1 MTTFKTATFFV
12 KESTNQTIEIANK
25 LKESLQSNNI
35 KSYLFYD
42 ANNPYQ
48 TQLPEFEEV
57 TPENLPTE
65 NNLAIVLGGDG
76 TFLAAANALYGT
88 NTPIMGINL
97 GNLGFLTETDP
108 EHATTLLAEVL
119 ENKVTIEERPYF
131 LVNVTR
137 NGKTLWEESSF
148 LNDVVLHRN
157 THEKMVS
164 FAVEIDGKF
173 VTTSRADGV
182 VIATPTGST
191 AYNLSTG
198 GPIVYPTMEALI
210 LSPICPHTLSYR
222 PVVLPSGTVKLT
234 LKSTHGTLSTDGCG
248 ATDLAEGDIISI
260 SPSDKKL
267 HLIHSKGRNF
277 YGLLR
282 HKLGWDSK

>member
-1 MTTFKTATFFV
+1 MTSFKAATFFV
-12 KESTNQTIEIANK
+12 KENTRQSIEIAEQ
-25 LKESLQSNNI
+25 LKEKLLQNNI
-35 KSYLFYD
+35 QSVLFYD
-42 ANNPYQ
+42 AENAYQ
-48 TQLPEFEEV
+48 AHLPNFEEV
-57 TPENLPTE
+57 DKNNLPSN

-76 TFLAAANALYGT
+76 TFLAAANALYSSS
-88 NTPIMGINL
+88 TPVMGINL

-108 EHATTLLAEVL
+108 SQANELL
-119 ENKVTIEERPYF
+119 ENVLNDEIDIEERPYF
-131 LVNVTR
+131 LVTVTR
-137 NGKTLWEESSF
+137 NGKEVWEESSF

-164 FAVEIDGKF
+164 FAVEIDGRF

-222 PVVLPSGTVKLT
+222 PVVLPSGEVKLT
-234 LKSTHGTLSTDGCG
+234 LKSAHGTLSIDGCS
-248 ATDLAEGDIISI
+248 ATDLEIEDIITI
-260 SPSDKKL
+260 QPSKEKL
-267 HLIHSKGRNF
+267 HLIHNKGRNF